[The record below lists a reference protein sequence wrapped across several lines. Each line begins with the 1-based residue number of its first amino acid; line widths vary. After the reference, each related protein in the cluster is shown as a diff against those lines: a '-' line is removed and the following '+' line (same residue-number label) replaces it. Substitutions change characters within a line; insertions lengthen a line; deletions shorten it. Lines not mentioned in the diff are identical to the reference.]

1 MRAWLSTSILAAP
14 LLLALASCAPKPVA
28 PPAPPPAPAPFVEQ
42 PVPEAPGC
50 AKPAEMAAFNM
61 AATKVRLYVLARNCL
76 MVDDYN
82 AFITKNRPAL
92 AAHDKAL
99 SAYFAR
105 TMGKKAVAAKDE
117 YDTGLANAQSQR
129 YGYDSVS
136 ACAAAPGYFATV
148 GAVKT
153 VAELNAAAEG
163 LAVSQPM
170 KLAMCK

>member
-1 MRAWLSTSILAAP
+1 MRACFSITLLAAP
-14 LLLALASCAPKPVA
+14 LALALASCAPKPVA
-28 PPAPPPAPAPFVEQ
+28 PPAPPPPPAPFVEQ

-61 AATKVRLYVLARNCL
+61 AATKVRLYVLARNCH
-76 MVDDYN
+76 MIDDYN

-92 AAHDKAL
+92 AAHDKMLA
-99 SAYFAR
+99 AYFVR
-105 TMGKKAVAAKDE
+105 TMGKKAVGAKDE

-148 GAVKT
+148 SAIKT
-153 VAELNAAAEG
+153 TAELNAAAES

-170 KLAMCK
+170 RLAVCK